1 MNPKEDKVLSSLQ
14 AQCARREYCTS
25 DITAKALKALDG
37 DSEAAER
44 VVGKL
49 RADRFFDDLRYASAF
64 ARDKSCLDGWGPVK
78 IRHQLRGKGIDGAV
92 IEAALAGI
100 DEEKADS
107 RLLSLVQ
114 AKARSLSG
122 DPEIRLKLI
131 QFALR
136 RGYEY
141 TPVDKAVKSVLN
153 NK

>member
-1 MNPKEDKVLSSLQ
+1 M
-14 AQCARREYCTS
+14 
-25 DITAKALKALDG
+25 I
-37 DSEAAER
+37 
-44 VVGKL
+44 GKL

-64 ARDKSCLDGWGPVK
+64 ARDKSCLDGWGPIK
-78 IRHQLRGKGIDGAV
+78 IRFQLRGKGIDGAV

-114 AKARSLSG
+114 TKAGSLSG

-141 TPVDKAVKSVLN
+141 TPVDKAVKAVLN